1 MKALD
6 TPKRV
11 LVCDDSRTY
20 SAALVRALEHGHD
33 IDVVGVCA
41 SAEAAIAALP
51 QLDPDLVTMDIE
63 LPGMSGLQ
71 AVEQIMGVSPRP
83 ILVISSTVT
92 PSERSTASAALAA
105 GALDVLGKDDLDL
118 TRPDGTSATALRR
131 RVKLLSG
138 ARVIRHP
145 RARLARS
152 TARASR
158 PVRVAAAIGICASTG
173 GPQAIAAVLRELSA
187 EYEIPVLVVQHMTA
201 GFTVGFASWLDTELP
216 LPVAVAREGDRLASG
231 VWVAPEASH
240 LVLTTDRT
248 FTLDRRTAALHR
260 PSGDVL
266 LRSLAD
272 ALGPEAA
279 GVVLTGMGRDGA
291 EGLAAIRSAGGLTI
305 AQDEESS
312 AIFGMPAAA
321 AESAELVLAP
331 PAIAERLNGLRPRRA
346 RS

>member
-1 MKALD
+1 MSATE

-20 SAALVRALEHGHD
+20 SAALVRALEHGND

-41 SAEAAIAALP
+41 TAEAALAALP

-63 LPGMSGLQ
+63 LPGMSGIE

-92 PSERSTASAALAA
+92 EGERSTASAALAA

-118 TRPDGTSATALRR
+118 TRPDGTSASALRR

-152 TARASR
+152 TPRASR
-158 PVRVAAAIGICASTG
+158 SLRLAAGVGVCASTG
-173 GPQAIAAVLRELSA
+173 GPQAIAAVLRGLPA
-187 EYEIPVLVVQHMTA
+187 DYAVPILVVQHMTV
-201 GFTVGFASWLDTELP
+201 GFTAGFASWLDGELP
-216 LPVAVAREGDRLASG
+216 LPVALAREGDQLARG
-231 VWVAPEASH
+231 VWVAPEGAHLFLAS
-240 LVLTTDRT
+240 DST
-248 FTLDRRTAALHR
+248 FALDRKTAELHR

-266 LRSLAD
+266 LRSLAET
-272 ALGPEAA
+272 LGQGAA

-291 EGLAAIRSAGGLTI
+291 EGLAAIRAAGGLTI
-305 AQDEESS
+305 AQDEASS

-331 PAIAERLNGLRPRRA
+331 PAIAERLATLRPHRA
-346 RS
+346 PR